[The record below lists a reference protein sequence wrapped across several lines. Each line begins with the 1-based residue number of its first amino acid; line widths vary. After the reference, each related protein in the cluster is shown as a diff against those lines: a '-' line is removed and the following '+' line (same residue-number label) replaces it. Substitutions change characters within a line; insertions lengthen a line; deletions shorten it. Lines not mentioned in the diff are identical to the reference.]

1 LASDRW
7 RSLTAAS
14 RRDRLTMLQAAGTV
28 ACMPGPDTAPFVDRP
43 DGDLAREVASSPP
56 GQAAAAE
63 GELYRRFARRIRL
76 FGVKHLHDGMAA
88 DDLAQQVMLIAIE
101 RLRAGE
107 IRNPDEIGSFILS
120 TSRMVATG
128 LRRTERRREHLHRRV
143 EAGEPVDM
151 PRDERLFDADRVK
164 PCLGSMRERDR
175 TILLLTYYVERSA
188 TEIAVAMGMT
198 AGAVRVARHRAVAAM
213 RDCLEARRPG

>member
-1 LASDRW
+1 MLA
-7 RSLTAAS
+7 AV
-14 RRDRLTMLQAAGTV
+14 TV
-28 ACMPGPDTAPFVDRP
+28 ACMPGHDTAPFVDRP
-43 DGDLAREVASSPP
+43 DGDLAREVAASPA

-76 FGVKHLHDGMAA
+76 FGLRHLHDEMAA

-128 LRRTERRREHLHRRV
+128 LRRTERRRQHLQQRV
-143 EAGEPVDM
+143 EVGEPMDRPVDA
-151 PRDERLFDADRVK
+151 RVFDTDRIR
-164 PCLGSMRERDR
+164 PCLAALRDRERM
-175 TILLLTYYVERSA
+175 ILLLTFYAERSA
-188 TEIAVAMGMT
+188 AEIAGTMRMT

-213 RDCLEARRPG
+213 RDCLDTGRPA

>member
-1 LASDRW
+1 MTSVLA
-7 RSLTAAS
+7 AV
-14 RRDRLTMLQAAGTV
+14 TV

-43 DGDLAREVASSPP
+43 DGDLAREVAGSPA
-56 GQAAAAE
+56 GHAAAAE
-63 GELYRRFARRIRL
+63 GELYRRFARRVRL
-76 FGVKHLHDGMAA
+76 FGLRHLHDDMAA

-128 LRRTERRREHLHRRV
+128 LRRTERRRQHLQQRV
-143 EAGEPVDM
+143 EVGEPMDLPVDAGV
-151 PRDERLFDADRVK
+151 FDTDRIR
-164 PCLGSMRERDR
+164 PCLGSLRDRERM
-175 TILLLTYYVERSA
+175 ILLLTFYAERSA
-188 TEIAVAMGMT
+188 VEIAGTMRMT

-213 RDCLEARRPG
+213 RDCLEARRPA